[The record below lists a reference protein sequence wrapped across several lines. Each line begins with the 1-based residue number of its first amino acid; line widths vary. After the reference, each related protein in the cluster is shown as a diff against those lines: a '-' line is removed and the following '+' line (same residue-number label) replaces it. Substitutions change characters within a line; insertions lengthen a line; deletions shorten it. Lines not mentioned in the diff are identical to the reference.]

1 MNRDT
6 FEKLMRELD
15 GNSLE
20 TLLKKNAKYAPG
32 DDALHNFHSGGDVFG
47 GTAAQAC
54 WGYLTKHLV
63 ALRDKV
69 QNNDFRDREDLL
81 EKCQDTINYV
91 RFLWCIGN
99 EEMDKYTHG
108 VQAEDCEAPNEAYAK
123 QKADF
128 EKHLAAFGT
137 ASKAVTQS
145 SHDCYWHQ
153 NFGITNNCSEGVTSD
168 VQR

>member
-69 QNNDFRDREDLL
+69 HYLEQNAAL
-81 EKCQDTINYV
+81 CGVV
-91 RFLWCIGN
+91 RYPTAMTYNAGGSPFCG
-99 EEMDKYTHG
+99 
-108 VQAEDCEAPNEAYAK
+108 APCACAN
-123 QKADF
+123 
-128 EKHLAAFGT
+128 
-137 ASKAVTQS
+137 
-145 SHDCYWHQ
+145 
-153 NFGITNNCSEGVTSD
+153 I
-168 VQR
+168 

>member
-1 MNRDT
+1 MNHYR
-6 FEKLMRELD
+6 FETLMRELD
-15 GNSLE
+15 SNSLE
-20 TLLKKNAKYAPG
+20 TLLAKNAKYAPG

-69 QNNDFRDREDLL
+69 QNNDFHDREDLL

-108 VQAEDCEAPNEAYAK
+108 VDAADEAPNEAYTK

-128 EKHLAAFGT
+128 ERHLAA
-137 ASKAVTQS
+137 TQAS

-153 NFGITNNCSEGVTSD
+153 NIGITNNCVDAEAT
-168 VQR
+168 

>member
-1 MNRDT
+1 MNHER

-15 GNSLE
+15 GNSME
-20 TLLKKNAKYAPG
+20 TLLAKNAKYAPG

-69 QNNDFRDREDLL
+69 QNNDFHDREDLL

-108 VQAEDCEAPNEAYAK
+108 VQAADCEAPNEAYLK

-128 EKHLAAFGT
+128 EKHLAA
-137 ASKAVTQS
+137 TQAG

-153 NFGITNNCSEGVTSD
+153 NFGVTNNCGAAEAL
-168 VQR
+168 

>member
-1 MNRDT
+1 MNHER
-6 FEKLMRELD
+6 FKALILELD
-15 GNSLE
+15 GDSTA
-20 TLLKKNAKYAPG
+20 TLLAKNAKYAPG

-69 QNNDFRDREDLL
+69 QNNDFHDRDDLL
-81 EKCQDTINYV
+81 EKCQDAINYI

-99 EEMDKYTHG
+99 EEMDKYTRDMKI
-108 VQAEDCEAPNEAYAK
+108 AADEAPNEAYAK

-128 EKHLAAFGT
+128 EKRLAAFGT

-145 SHDCYWHQ
+145 SHDCYWHA
-153 NFGITNNCSEGVTSD
+153 NVADKIYGANEAEATE
-168 VQR
+168 

>member
-1 MNRDT
+1 MNHKR
-6 FEKLMRELD
+6 FEALMRELD
-15 GNSLE
+15 GNSME
-20 TLLKKNAKYAPG
+20 TLLAKNAKYAPG

-69 QNNDFRDREDLL
+69 QNNDFHDREDLL

-99 EEMDKYTHG
+99 EEMDKYPRG
-108 VQAEDCEAPNEAYAK
+108 MNAADEAPNIAYLN

-128 EKHLAAFGT
+128 ERRIAA
-137 ASKAVTQS
+137 TQTG

-153 NFGITNNCSEGVTSD
+153 NFEVTNDCADAEVT
-168 VQR
+168 

>member
-1 MNRDT
+1 MNHET

-15 GNSLE
+15 GNSME
-20 TLLKKNAKYAPG
+20 TLLAKNAKYAPG

-69 QNNDFRDREDLL
+69 QNNDFHDRDDLL
-81 EKCQDTINYV
+81 EKCQDSINYI

-99 EEMDKYTHG
+99 EEREKYTQG
-108 VQAEDCEAPNEAYAK
+108 EAPERLYNEAYAK
-123 QKADF
+123 QKADW
-128 EKHLAAFGT
+128 ERRMQELAAQAG
-137 ASKAVTQS
+137 

-153 NFGITNNCSEGVTSD
+153 NIGVTNNCSEGVTAD
-168 VQR
+168 IQR

>member
-1 MNRDT
+1 MT
-6 FEKLMRELD
+6 HEKFESLMRELD

-20 TLLKKNAKYAPG
+20 TLLAKNAKYAPG

-69 QNNDFRDREDLL
+69 QNNDFHDRDDLL

-99 EEMDKYTHG
+99 EEMDKYTSEG
-108 VQAEDCEAPNEAYAK
+108 VCPDDTPNEAYAK
-123 QKADF
+123 QKDSYEAYL
-128 EKHLAAFGT
+128 EMLNSN
-137 ASKAVTQS
+137 ASVSCHGHGGAET
-145 SHDCYWHQ
+145 
-153 NFGITNNCSEGVTSD
+153 I
-168 VQR
+168 

>member
-1 MNRDT
+1 MNHER
-6 FEKLMRELD
+6 FETLMRELD
-15 GNSLE
+15 GNSME
-20 TLLKKNAKYAPG
+20 TLLAKNAKYAPG

-69 QNNDFRDREDLL
+69 QNNDFHDRDDLL
-81 EKCQDTINYV
+81 EKCQDSINYI

-99 EEMDKYTHG
+99 EEMDKYTCYG
-108 VQAEDCEAPNEAYAK
+108 VCPDEAPNEAYAK

-128 EKHLAAFGT
+128 EKHLAA
-137 ASKAVTQS
+137 TQAG

-168 VQR
+168 IQR

>member
-1 MNRDT
+1 MNHER
-6 FEKLMRELD
+6 FKALILELD
-15 GNSLE
+15 GDSTA
-20 TLLKKNAKYAPG
+20 TLLAKNAKYAPG

-69 QNNDFRDREDLL
+69 QNNDFHDREDLL

-99 EEMDKYTHG
+99 EEMDKYT
-108 VQAEDCEAPNEAYAK
+108 QRNECPKAEEVVADHNLAYNRQKASYEAYLK
-123 QKADF
+123 M
-128 EKHLAAFGT
+128 LNSPGG
-137 ASKAVTQS
+137 
-145 SHDCYWHQ
+145 SHDCYGH
-153 NFGITNNCSEGVTSD
+153 GGSE
-168 VQR
+168 

>member
-1 MNRDT
+1 MNHER
-6 FEKLMRELD
+6 FETLMRELD
-15 GNSLE
+15 GNSME
-20 TLLKKNAKYAPG
+20 TLLAKNAKYAPG

-69 QNNDFRDREDLL
+69 QNNDFHDREDLL

-99 EEMDKYTHG
+99 EEMDKYTRG
-108 VQAEDCEAPNEAYAK
+108 VDAADEAPNEAYLK
-123 QKADF
+123 QKEDF

-137 ASKAVTQS
+137 ASKAATQS
-145 SHDCYWHQ
+145 SHDCYWHR
-153 NFGITNNCSEGVTSD
+153 NIGNCVDTGD
-168 VQR
+168 A

>member
-1 MNRDT
+1 MNHER
-6 FEKLMRELD
+6 FETLMRELD
-15 GNSLE
+15 GNSME
-20 TLLKKNAKYAPG
+20 TLLAKNAKYAPG

-63 ALRDKV
+63 ALRGKV
-69 QNNDFRDREDLL
+69 QNNDFHDRDDLL
-81 EKCQDTINYV
+81 EKCQDSINYI

-99 EEMDKYTHG
+99 EEMDKYTRGMG
-108 VQAEDCEAPNEAYAK
+108 VADEAPNEAYAK

-128 EKHLAAFGT
+128 EKRLAAFGT

-145 SHDCYWHQ
+145 SHDCYWHA
-153 NFGITNNCSEGVTSD
+153 NVADKIYGANEAEATE
-168 VQR
+168 

>member
-1 MNRDT
+1 MNHER
-6 FEKLMRELD
+6 FKALILELD
-15 GNSLE
+15 GDSTA
-20 TLLKKNAKYAPG
+20 TLLAKNAKYAPG

-47 GTAAQAC
+47 GTAALAC

-69 QNNDFRDREDLL
+69 QNNDFHDREDLL

-108 VQAEDCEAPNEAYAK
+108 VQAEACEAPVTISPEIPNEAYLRQRDSYEAYLK
-123 QKADF
+123 MVNSQ
-128 EKHLAAFGT
+128 
-137 ASKAVTQS
+137 ASIS
-145 SHDCYWHQ
+145 CHGHGG
-153 NFGITNNCSEGVTSD
+153 NEG
-168 VQR
+168 

>member
-1 MNRDT
+1 MNHKR
-6 FEKLMRELD
+6 FEALMRELD
-15 GNSLE
+15 GNSME
-20 TLLKKNAKYAPG
+20 TLLAKNAKYAPG

-69 QNNDFRDREDLL
+69 QNNDFHDREDLL

-108 VQAEDCEAPNEAYAK
+108 VQAADCEAPNSAYLK
-123 QKADF
+123 QKEDF
-128 EKHLAAFGT
+128 EKHLAA
-137 ASKAVTQS
+137 TQTN

-153 NFGITNNCSEGVTSD
+153 NVGVTNNCSEGVTED
-168 VQR
+168 IQR

>member
-1 MNRDT
+1 MNHET

-15 GNSLE
+15 GNSME
-20 TLLKKNAKYAPG
+20 TLLAKNAKYAPG

-69 QNNDFRDREDLL
+69 QNNDFHDRDDLL
-81 EKCQDTINYV
+81 EKCQDSINYI

-99 EEMDKYTHG
+99 EEWDKCPRG
-108 VQAEDCEAPNEAYAK
+108 MNAADEAPERLYTEAYYRE
-123 QKADF
+123 KADW
-128 EKHLAAFGT
+128 ERHMGET
-137 ASKAVTQS
+137 CQS
-145 SHDCYWHQ
+145 ISCHGH
-153 NFGITNNCSEGVTSD
+153 GGAE
-168 VQR
+168 

>member
-1 MNRDT
+1 MNHER
-6 FEKLMRELD
+6 FETLMRELD
-15 GNSLE
+15 GNSME
-20 TLLKKNAKYAPG
+20 TLLAKNAKYAPG

-69 QNNDFRDREDLL
+69 QNNDFHDRDDLL
-81 EKCQDTINYV
+81 EKCQDSINYI

-99 EEMDKYTHG
+99 EEWDKCPRG
-108 VQAEDCEAPNEAYAK
+108 MNAADEAPNSTYLK
-123 QKADF
+123 QKEDF
-128 EKHLAAFGT
+128 KRRIAA
-137 ASKAVTQS
+137 TQTG

-153 NFGITNNCSEGVTSD
+153 NFKVTNNCSEGVTED
-168 VQR
+168 IQR

>member
-1 MNRDT
+1 MNHER

-15 GNSLE
+15 GNSME
-20 TLLKKNAKYAPG
+20 TLLAKNAKYAPG

-69 QNNDFRDREDLL
+69 QNNDFHDREDLL

-108 VQAEDCEAPNEAYAK
+108 AVAADEAPNSAYLK
-123 QKADF
+123 QKEDF

-137 ASKAVTQS
+137 ASKAVAQS

-153 NFGITNNCSEGVTSD
+153 NFGITNNCSEGVTPD